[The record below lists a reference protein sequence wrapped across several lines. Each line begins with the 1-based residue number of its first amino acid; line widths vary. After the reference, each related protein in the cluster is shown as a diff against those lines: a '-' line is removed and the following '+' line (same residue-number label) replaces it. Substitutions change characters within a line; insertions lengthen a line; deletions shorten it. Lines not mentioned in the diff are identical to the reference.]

1 MESETREIELLAPAR
16 NAEIGIEAINCGA
29 DAVYIGAEAYGAR
42 HAAGNRVDDIA
53 RLADYAHRYGAK
65 VYVTLNTILYDYE
78 LRHIHHLIDRLHD
91 AGADAL
97 IVQDTALLTMHLPL
111 PLHASTQMDI
121 RTADK
126 VRQLHRWGFEQAVLA
141 RELGLKEMA
150 DIHHACPGMKLEAF
164 VHGALCVS
172 YSGRCYASQYCF
184 HRSANRGECAQFCR
198 LAFNLED
205 DQGNILATNKH
216 LLSLKDMNRSRSVE
230 QMLDAGISSLK
241 IEGRLKDMAYVKNTT
256 AYYSQLLDKIISRRP
271 QHYRRAAYGRC
282 HTTFEPDLN
291 KTFNRGFTDYFLRGR
306 TEDVASIHTPKAVGE
321 PVGTVKEIR
330 NNYILVSGTASFHN
344 GDGLCYFDA
353 SGTLQGFRVNRAENN
368 KLYPHLMPQGLAVS
382 TPLFRN
388 HDAAFEAAM
397 LRPTPQRTVSIDLN
411 IEDTDDGFRL
421 TATPFRGGIIT
432 LDVKAEHQLA
442 LKPQT
447 DRIIAELSKMG
458 GTGLEVTTV
467 TTAFS
472 HDYFIPASLLS
483 QWKRE
488 SIEKVRESESARVR
502 TCESGKI
509 KTSMFNAQCSMLNAP
524 FTENISN
531 RAAKQFYEEQG
542 AKEIEPAFELSLPKG
557 NVTLMTCRHC
567 IKYSL
572 GLCVKYDRKTPNSK
586 RSMVNA
592 EGVASEQRERSGN
605 GQWSIVLPD
614 GRRFPLEFDCHKCE
628 MRVTAKI

>member
-1 MESETREIELLAPAR
+1 MESETRKIELLAPAR

-42 HAAGNRVDDIA
+42 HAAGNSANDIS

-78 LRHIHHLIDRLHD
+78 LRHIHHLIDQLHD
-91 AGADAL
+91 AGVDAL

-184 HRSANRGECAQFCR
+184 NRSANRGECAQFCR
-198 LAFNLED
+198 LAFDLED
-205 DQGNILATNKH
+205 AQGNKIVRNKH

-256 AYYSQLLDKIISRRP
+256 AYYSQLINKIISRRP
-271 QHYRRAAYGRC
+271 QDYRRAAYGRC
-282 HTTFEPDLN
+282 HTTFEPNLN

-321 PVGTVKEIR
+321 PVGTVKEI
-330 NNYILVSGTASFHN
+330 NSNYILVSGTGSFHN
-344 GDGLCYFDA
+344 GDGICYFDA
-353 SGTLQGFRVNRAENN
+353 AGTLQGFRVNRAENN
-368 KLYPHLMPQGLAVS
+368 KLYPHLMPKGLEVK

-397 LRPTPQRTVSIDLN
+397 LRPTPQRTIDINLK
-411 IEDTDDGFRL
+411 IEDTDHGFLL
-421 TATPFRGGIIT
+421 TATPHRGEIIT

-458 GTGLEVTTV
+458 GTGLEVTKV

-472 HDYFIPASLLS
+472 QDFFIPASLLS

-488 SIEKVRESESARVR
+488 LIEKVRESESARVR

-531 RAAKQFYEEQG
+531 RAARLFYKQQG
-542 AKEIEPAFELSLPKG
+542 AKEIEPAFEISLPKG

-614 GRRFPLEFDCHKCE
+614 GRRFLLEFDCHKCE